1 MKQNEMI
8 PVEKEEKS
16 LEIEFSELLT
26 EQILFP
32 ESVYVHLPMGVEIYD
47 VKGVLRG
54 INYRAQHMYG
64 IDDLRAVIGKV
75 NLFDSPYVDE

>member
-16 LEIEFSELLT
+16 LEVEFSELLT

-75 NLFDSPYVDE
+75 NLFRQSLCR